1 LHCAKKQEL
10 QIREFLF
17 FLSRA
22 GHLKK
27 HIIQQIKNSYFIH
40 MRRRRSRKQKKLRS
54 TSQAQQANSG
64 TDHFDDC
71 VQMIQKIYRQFK
83 KITNGAEGGVAGFN
97 GSIRPTPL
105 ARVLRA
111 LSVKGNEL
119 VDFGAGSGRVI
130 FSAVAEGASRSYGF
144 ELPENKGMKN
154 VFDSMVLASA
164 NLAQDRVDWIGK
176 DILDLN
182 ELNGS
187 PSCAFSFWVGLP
199 LPVQEHILW
208 LCTETR
214 SIRSI
219 AVFKDRKW
227 SHADQGFLNDLSSES
242 LIMPVRDNFCSATS
256 ACSSASSGEC
266 HTSTRGSS
274 LVSFRAD
281 THAHA
286 RLWSTTPSLD
296 FPSLA
301 ESSRN

>member
-1 LHCAKKQEL
+1 
-10 QIREFLF
+10 
-17 FLSRA
+17 
-22 GHLKK
+22 
-27 HIIQQIKNSYFIH
+27 
-40 MRRRRSRKQKKLRS
+40 MRRRRSSKQKKLRS

-64 TDHFDDC
+64 TDHFDDG

-83 KITNGAEGGVAGFN
+83 KITNGAEEGVAGFN

-130 FSAVAEGASRSYGF
+130 FAAVAEGASRSYGF

-242 LIMPVRDNFCSATS
+242 LIMPVRDNFVLQLLLAVLQALESATRAREGRHWFLS
-256 ACSSASSGEC
+256 EQIRTHMHGSGQQ
-266 HTSTRGSS
+266 HQAWI
-274 LVSFRAD
+274 FR
-281 THAHA
+281 
-286 RLWSTTPSLD
+286 R
-296 FPSLA
+296 
-301 ESSRN
+301 

>member
-1 LHCAKKQEL
+1 
-10 QIREFLF
+10 
-17 FLSRA
+17 
-22 GHLKK
+22 
-27 HIIQQIKNSYFIH
+27 
-40 MRRRRSRKQKKLRS
+40 MRRRRSVKTRRKQKKLRS
-54 TSQAQQANSG
+54 TSQAQPANSG
-64 TDHFDDC
+64 TDRFDDG

-111 LSVKGNEL
+111 LSVKGYEL

-130 FSAVAEGASRSYGF
+130 FSAVAEGASRSYGY

-154 VFDSMVLASA
+154 VFDSISIASA

-227 SHADQGFLNDLSSES
+227 GHPDQGFLIDLSSES
-242 LIMPVRDNFCSATS
+242 LIMPVRDNICS

-274 LVSFRAD
+274 LVAFRAD
-281 THAHA
+281 THAYA
-286 RLWSTTPSLD
+286 RLWSTTPSMD

-301 ESSRN
+301 ETRLSFSSAAAAAACLLRAVCRNRASAYHQRHMLRCSGPKKML